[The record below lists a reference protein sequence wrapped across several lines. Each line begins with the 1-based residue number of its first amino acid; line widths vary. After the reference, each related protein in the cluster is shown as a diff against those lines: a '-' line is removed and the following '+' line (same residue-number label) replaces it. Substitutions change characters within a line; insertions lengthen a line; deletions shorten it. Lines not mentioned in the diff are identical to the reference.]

1 MKHQKYRVTYNEKA
15 IRLSPENYITGYKK
29 EHDHHL
35 ILCLHYKQTITMFN
49 KKNITMLVQEV
60 VEFPIKMI
68 STY

>member
-29 EHDHHL
+29 DQADHH
-35 ILCLHYKQTITMFN
+35 HVQQ
-49 KKNITMLVQEV
+49 KNITMLVQEV

>member
-1 MKHQKYRVTYNEKA
+1 MKHNEKG

-35 ILCLHYKQTITMFN
+35 ILCLQYKQDHHHVQQ
-49 KKNITMLVQEV
+49 KNITMLVQEV